1 MLRLASMSWKNNSAS
16 ASCNFG
22 NGNGTATSNALRFT
36 RLQTKLWIYGGTP
49 TGMTTMNSASDIDD
63 VSINLDPWVE
73 SLEEKSIALA
83 TIANSYKIIGL

>member
-22 NGNGTATSNALRFT
+22 NGNSSITSDSLGFSAI
-36 RLQTKLWIYGGTP
+36 QTKLWIYGGTP
-49 TGMTTMNSASDIDD
+49 AGLTTMNSASNLDN